1 MSWHLLAQLEVA
13 VVVSFCAFGMV
24 KGGTPDRLGAFLIL
38 LFYMADEI
46 AFVTAGRHFP
56 MSMIFFGDF
65 VLAICLLIVAIRYS
79 SLWLGCAMLL
89 QSVDLCSQGLAF
101 GGDGLDLQSQLWL
114 NNCISLLMVSC
125 VAAGAASTWLKRF
138 IARRDERVKRSEPFS
153 PTPA

>member
-13 VVVSFCAFGMV
+13 VVMSCCVFGLV
-24 KGGTPDRLGAFLIL
+24 KGGAPDRLGAFLIL
-38 LFYMADEI
+38 FFYMADEV
-46 AFVTAGRHFP
+46 AFVTAGHHFP
-56 MSMIFFGDF
+56 MSMIFLGDF

-114 NNCISLLMVSC
+114 NNGISLLMVTC
-125 VAAGAASTWLKRF
+125 VAAGAASSWSQRVIAKRD
-138 IARRDERVKRSEPFS
+138 ARTKRRAPFS